1 DDPTG
6 APTDDPTEAPDERS
20 LSIDPTTIAQDDFV
34 GERGVQVAA
43 AGCTPE
49 TTATMTV
56 DPQNGTIEK
65 FEQTATADAE
75 SVAKFGVRG
84 LDETLAADYLGTYDV
99 AVDCDGGDPLTG
111 SFEVVA
117 EGDGPGAGDGG
128 GDLPRT
134 GNEAL
139 PLVISA
145 GALIVLG
152 IAMTMGAR
160 RRRA

>member
-1 DDPTG
+1 
-6 APTDDPTEAPDERS
+6 PTDDPSERS
-20 LSIDPTTIAQDDFV
+20 LNIDPTTIEVDDFV
-34 GERGVQVAA
+34 GKTGVQVAA
-43 AGCTPE
+43 AGCTAD

-56 DPQNGTIEK
+56 DPQNGKIEK
-65 FEQTATADAE
+65 FEQTATADAD

-84 LDETLAADYLGTYDV
+84 LEKSAADDYIGSYDV
-99 AVDCDGGDPLTG
+99 TVDCEGGDPLTG
-111 SFEVVA
+111 SFDVVA

-145 GALIVLG
+145 GALILLG
-152 IAMTMGAR
+152 VIMTMGAR
-160 RRRA
+160 RRKA

>member
-1 DDPTG
+1 MPN
-6 APTDDPTEAPDERS
+6 PWPS
-20 LSIDPTTIAQDDFV
+20 S
-34 GERGVQVAA
+34 
-43 AGCTPE
+43 
-49 TTATMTV
+49 
-56 DPQNGTIEK
+56 
-65 FEQTATADAE
+65 E
-75 SVAKFGVRG
+75 SAVSTRLWLQIIF
-84 LDETLAADYLGTYDV
+84 GTYDV